1 MAEKIKSA
9 AVGDVVQT
17 VGLRIERGRGNI
29 VFCSVYELTEKY
41 TIESAGVLRLFPTDY
56 NFYSGRTFQN
66 GKDGEIQYLP
76 VAQIIVEFHVKNTP
90 YYVSDDNF
98 HNAVERAILMRNYIQ
113 TNKLKKEKE

>member
-29 VFCSVYELTEKY
+29 VFGSAYELTEKY

-56 NFYSGRTFQN
+56 NFYSGRAFQN
-66 GKDGEIQYLP
+66 GKDGEIQYFS
-76 VAQIIVEFHVKNTP
+76 VAQIIVEFHVKNKP
-90 YYVSDDNF
+90 YYVADDNF